1 LILSEEYNDYYIKKQ
16 SYLSQF
22 NIPNYMR
29 IRQLTFIPGVLALFL
44 AEIACTIN
52 IGGPAYPNPSIP
64 VSTEAMGDLSSAIE
78 TAVVNGTESGQI
90 MIGITETQLT
100 SYLSYKILALPQPFI
115 TNPQVYMENGELQLY
130 GTATEG
136 YFQATVSLVFS
147 ASVDEMGRLLIK
159 LNSANFGP
167 LPVPNGLSEFA
178 SAAIQEAYTGA
189 LGPVATGFRL
199 KSVTIANGSMT
210 IVGQTK

>member
-1 LILSEEYNDYYIKKQ
+1 
-16 SYLSQF
+16 
-22 NIPNYMR
+22 MR

-147 ASVDEMGRLLIK
+147 ASVDEMGRLMIK
-159 LNSANFGP
+159 LKFCELWSDPCSKWSVGIRKCCNSRSLYWGTWSGGHRVSPEECHNREWI
-167 LPVPNGLSEFA
+167 NDHSWSNE
-178 SAAIQEAYTGA
+178 
-189 LGPVATGFRL
+189 
-199 KSVTIANGSMT
+199 IANGLY
-210 IVGQTK
+210 Q